1 METRAWFQCYGNKV
15 SHDVQNDL
23 SRSLRELGISLLP
36 EGAEKLKSLT
46 QQALSVTGPPGRVTS
61 TLGRFSERHDPVR
74 GPSRKARLAVTP
86 GVTGQK
92 SADGVVAKRPP

>member
-15 SHDVQNDL
+15 FRDVQNDL
-23 SRSLRELGISLLP
+23 SRSLREVGISLLP

-61 TLGRFSERHDPVR
+61 TLGHFPSATIPSEGHLERR
-74 GPSRKARLAVTP
+74 ALR
-86 GVTGQK
+86 
-92 SADGVVAKRPP
+92 